1 MVRIHLEKW
10 VYLNLLNLNVLLISG
25 VNSEDA
31 LISQLVSAQT
41 QLNAIQSNVAT
52 LVHDLIQMRKSDRPG
67 KRKRSGRPS
76 HAHQALPSKKPK
88 PSNNNNNL
96 SPEESLALRSEVA
109 QLSEE
114 EQQKVV
120 QIMVTNNEPLSTDAN
135 GYTEID
141 LGSCS
146 GKTVRQIQNFVK
158 SCKKKKLIQQQQ
170 QQQQLKQ
177 QQESDDSSDESSDD
191 DSSSSSS
198 SDDSD

>member
-1 MVRIHLEKW
+1 MFTP
-10 VYLNLLNLNVLLISG
+10 VYMTLLISG

-31 LISQLVSAQT
+31 LLGQLASAQT
-41 QLNAIQSNVAT
+41 QLVAIQSNVAT
-52 LVHDLIQMRKSDRPG
+52 LIHDLIQIRKSERPG

-76 HAHQALPSKKPK
+76 HAHQALPSKKSK
-88 PSNNNNNL
+88 TSNNNNNL
-96 SPEESLALRSEVA
+96 TPEESLALRSEVA

-158 SCKKKKLIQQQQ
+158 SCKKKKLVQ

-177 QQESDDSSDESSDD
+177 QQDSDDSSDDSSDD